1 METWM
6 YKKLLAVSALA
17 LAVADAHAQSSV
29 TLSGIIDS
37 GLSYKSGAN
46 AANASQWAF
55 GSGNLITSRFIL
67 SGTEDIGGGVQA
79 LFRLESGFLS
89 GTGAMTNARLPATAG
104 SYLFDRSAW
113 VGLKDQTL
121 GQLSFGRHY
130 TPFVEVLYQ
139 SDASGFEN
147 FASVAN
153 TIYQTLTGFTGVQYT
168 WANNSVK
175 YTSPTL
181 FGLTASALESFGGVA
196 GDFQNQRVRS
206 AALYYTLG
214 PFQLNGGYIDGKDPT
229 GVTNKTVARA
239 YTVFMDYTLSSFKG
253 SLNFQNFKNPATGAS
268 QDYYSV
274 GAQYRLTPSV
284 QFVADY
290 TYLEDRVNSDRNGYF
305 YKLGVHYFLSKMTN
319 VYTEAGLSHNN
330 ALGTVGIASVFPA
343 TPGLKQR
350 SVVFGLE
357 HFF

>member
-1 METWM
+1 M
-6 YKKLLAVSALA
+6 YKKLIAVSALS
-17 LAVADAHAQSSV
+17 LAVADANAQSSV
-29 TLSGIIDS
+29 TLSGILDS

-46 AANASQWAF
+46 AADNSQWAF

-67 SGTEDIGGGVQA
+67 SGTEDLGGGLQA
-79 LFRLESGFLS
+79 LFRLESGFLL
-89 GTGAMTNARLPATAG
+89 GTGAMTNARLPASAG
-104 SYLFDRSAW
+104 SYLFDRGAW
-113 VGLKDQTL
+113 VGLKQTDW

-175 YTSPTL
+175 YTTPQWY
-181 FGLTASALESFGGVA
+181 GLTASVLESFGGVA

-214 PFQLNGGYIDGKDPT
+214 PLSLNAGYIDGKDPT
-229 GVTNKTVARA
+229 GQTNLTVARA
-239 YTVFMDYTLSSFKG
+239 YTVFLDYTASSFKG
-253 SLNFQNFKNPATGAS
+253 SLNLLNFRDPATGAD
-268 QDYYSV
+268 QDYYSA
-274 GAQYRLTPSV
+274 GAQYHVTPAV
-284 QFVADY
+284 QLVADY
-290 TYLEDRVNSDRNGYF
+290 TYLSDRVNSDRNGYF
-305 YKLGVHYFLSKMTN
+305 YKIGVHYFLSKLTN
-319 VYTEAGLSHNN
+319 VYTEAGLSHND
-330 ALGTVGIASVFPA
+330 ALGTVGVASVFPS
-343 TPGLKQR
+343 TPGMKQR
-350 SVVFGLE
+350 SVVVGLE

>member
-1 METWM
+1 M
-6 YKKLLAVSALA
+6 YKKILALSALS
-17 LAVADAHAQSSV
+17 LAVADAHAQSGV

-37 GLSYKSGAN
+37 GISYKSGDN

-55 GSGNLITSRFIL
+55 GSGNLVTSRFIL
-67 SGTEDIGGGVQA
+67 SGNEDLGGGLQA

-89 GTGAMTNARLPATAG
+89 GTGAMTNARLPATSG
-104 SYLFDRSAW
+104 SYLFDRGAW
-113 VGLKDQTL
+113 VGLKAQNL

-130 TPFVEVLYQ
+130 TPFVEVLFQ

-153 TIYQTLTGFTGVQYT
+153 TIYQTLTGLTGVQYT

-175 YTSPTL
+175 YTSPAL
-181 FGLTASALESFGGVA
+181 YGLTASVLESFDGTA

-214 PFQLNGGYIDGKDPT
+214 PFSLNGGYIDGKDPS
-229 GVTNKTVARA
+229 GVTNETVARA
-239 YTVFMDYTLSSFKG
+239 YTVFLDYTLSNFKG
-253 SLNFQNFKNPATGAS
+253 SLNFQNFKNPATGSS

-274 GAQYRLTPSV
+274 GAQYRITPTV

-290 TYLEDRVNSDRNGYF
+290 TYLSDRVNSERNGYF
-305 YKLGVHYFLSKMTN
+305 YKLGVHYFLSKSTN
-319 VYTEAGLSHNN
+319 VYAEAGLSHNDS
-330 ALGTVGIASVFPA
+330 LGTVGIASVFPS
-343 TPGLKQR
+343 TPGMKQR
-350 SVVFGLE
+350 SVVAGLE

>member
-1 METWM
+1 M
-6 YKKLLAVSALA
+6 
-17 LAVADAHAQSSV
+17 
-29 TLSGIIDS
+29 DS

-46 AANASQWAF
+46 AADASQWAF
-55 GSGNLITSRFIL
+55 GSGNLITGRFIL
-67 SGTEDIGGGVQA
+67 SGNEDLGGGLQA
-79 LFRLESGFLS
+79 LFKLESGFLS

-104 SYLFDRSAW
+104 SYLFDRGAW
-113 VGLKDQTL
+113 VGLKEQNL

-181 FGLTASALESFGGVA
+181 YGLTASVLESFGGDA
-196 GDFQNQRVRS
+196 GDFENQRVRS
-206 AALYYTLG
+206 AALYYNLG
-214 PFQLNGGYIDGKDPT
+214 PFSLNGGYIDGKDPT
-229 GVTNKTVARA
+229 GLTNATVARA
-239 YTVFMDYTLSSFKG
+239 YSVFFDYTQSNFKG
-253 SLNFQNFKNPATGAS
+253 SLNFQNFKNPATGSS

-274 GAQYRLTPSV
+274 GAQYRLTPAV

-290 TYLEDRVNSDRNGYF
+290 TYLSDRVNSERNGYF
-305 YKLGVHYFLSKMTN
+305 YKVGVHYFLSKSTN
-319 VYTEAGLSHNN
+319 VYTEAGLSHNDSR
-330 ALGTVGIASVFPA
+330 GTVGIGSVFPSS
-343 TPGLKQR
+343 PGMKQR
-350 SVVFGLE
+350 SVVVGLE

>member
-1 METWM
+1 M
-6 YKKLLAVSALA
+6 YKKVLAASALSLA
-17 LAVADAHAQSSV
+17 LVDAHAQSSV

-37 GLSYKSGAN
+37 GISYKSGAN
-46 AANASQWAF
+46 AANNSQWAF
-55 GSGNLITSRFIL
+55 GSGNLVTSRFIL
-67 SGTEDIGGGVQA
+67 SGVEDLGGGTQA

-104 SYLFDRSAW
+104 SYLFDRGAW
-113 VGLKDQTL
+113 VGLKQANL

-175 YTSPTL
+175 YTSPT
-181 FGLTASALESFGGVA
+181 FYGLTASALESFGGVA
-196 GDFQNQRVRS
+196 GDFENQRVRS

-214 PFQLNGGYIDGKDPT
+214 PFSLNGGYIDGNDPT
-229 GVTNKTVARA
+229 GLTNKTVARA
-239 YTVFMDYTLSSFKG
+239 YTVFADYTLSKFRG
-253 SLNFQNFKNPATGAS
+253 SLNFMNFKNPATGSS

-274 GAQYRLTPSV
+274 GAQYRITPAV
-284 QFVADY
+284 QLVADY
-290 TYLEDRVNSDRNGYF
+290 TYLSDRVNSDRNGYF
-305 YKLGVHYFLSKMTN
+305 YKLGVHYFLSKSTN
-319 VYTEAGLSHNN
+319 VYSEAGLSHNN
-330 ALGTVGIASVFPA
+330 ALGTTGVASVFPSA
-343 TPGLKQR
+343 PGLKQR
-350 SVVFGLE
+350 SVVVGME